1 LNAFTKTHVYTDIAF
16 YVWESK
22 TPNKQYCIN

>member
-22 TPNKQYCIN
+22 TPNKQ